1 MIKQVAFLP
10 NQPNMEKQRNK
21 SRDIASSIFNGS
33 TTMIGVCITVIALFR
48 VVKISMKTYA
58 DEVLGIDTF
67 LFIISALLSYLTL
80 RNNQLTRTER
90 WADAIFFAGM
100 LIMVIVGI
108 IIVFTSY

>member
-1 MIKQVAFLP
+1 
-10 NQPNMEKQRNK
+10 MENYNRK
-21 SRDIASSIFNGS
+21 SRDIAHSIFSGS

-67 LFIISALLSYLTL
+67 LFIVSALLSYLTL
-80 RNNQLTRTER
+80 RNNRLARTER
-90 WADAIFFAGM
+90 WADGIFFAGM

-108 IIVFTSY
+108 IIVFTAY